1 MIYPDV
7 AAHDHLPLVR
17 AKAVLGDR
25 LLWLGT
31 PAEIVEDADLDDA
44 LTCWSLDGETH
55 ATYGEVMRAAG
66 LGEL

>member
-7 AAHDHLPLVR
+7 ATHEHLPLVR

-31 PAEIVEDADLDDA
+31 PRHADGGGAIDDA

-66 LGEL
+66 LR